1 MTAKENSYKKGSFL
15 DHLTKG
21 LYDAV
26 VLAQSLAENQHIEA
40 VGKFFDKDGKP
51 ICLDVKIPDST
62 GKDNVVKIP
71 LATLAPQSSIKI
83 KELTM
88 ELKVKLQSFG
98 KRKSRLGGG
107 IFCKEDAGAISA
119 DLGSSILPKR
129 NQYANLKITFEGT
142 DPPEGLVRLNNNL
155 IKQIP

>member
-1 MTAKENSYKKGSFL
+1 MAQNKVKQGNFL

-26 VLAQSLAENQHIEA
+26 VQAQALAENQHIEA
-40 VGKFFDKDGKP
+40 LGKYVNEDGTPK
-51 ICLDVKIPDST
+51 CLEMVINGEKV
-62 GKDNVVKIP
+62 NIP

-88 ELKVKLQSFG
+88 ELKVRLNKFG
-98 KRKSRLGGG
+98 KRKSRCGGG
-107 IFCKEDAGAISA
+107 IFSKEDAGAIGA
-119 DLGSSILPKR
+119 DLGASILPTR
-129 NQYANLKITFEGT
+129 NNYANLKITFEGT

>member
-1 MTAKENSYKKGSFL
+1 MGTNNYKKGSFL

-26 VLAQSLAENQHIEA
+26 VQAQALAENQHIESLS
-40 VGKFFDKDGKP
+40 KFFDKDGKP
-51 ICLDVKIPDST
+51 LKMHIKVPDSN
-62 GKDNVVKIP
+62 GNEQDISVP
-71 LATLAPQSSIKI
+71 LATLTPQSSIKI
-83 KELTM
+83 KELSM
-88 ELKVKLQSFG
+88 ELKVKLGSFG

-107 IFCKEDAGAISA
+107 IFCKEDAGAITA
-119 DLGSSILPKR
+119 DLGASILPKR

-142 DPPEGLVRLNNNL
+142 DPPEGVVRLNNNL

>member
-1 MTAKENSYKKGSFL
+1 MENNYKKGSFL

-26 VLAQSLAENQHIEA
+26 VQAQALAENQHIEA
-40 VGKFFDKDGKP
+40 LSKFFDKDGNPLCMDIK
-51 ICLDVKIPDST
+51 LPDN
-62 GKDNVVKIP
+62 KVVEQNVRVP

-83 KELTM
+83 KELSM
-88 ELKVKLQSFG
+88 EMKVKMGSFG
-98 KRKSRLGGG
+98 KRKSRKGGG
-107 IFCKEDAGAISA
+107 IFCKKDAGAINA
-119 DLGSSILPKR
+119 DLGASILPKR
-129 NQYANLKITFEGT
+129 NQYATLKITFEGT

>member
-1 MTAKENSYKKGSFL
+1 MADNQQVKKGNFL

-26 VLAQSLAENQHIEA
+26 VQAQALAENQHIEA
-40 VGKFFDKDGKP
+40 LGKYVNEDGTPKCMEMV
-51 ICLDVKIPDST
+51 IN
-62 GKDNVVKIP
+62 GDNVNVP

-83 KELTM
+83 KELKM
-88 ELKVKLQSFG
+88 KLKVRLNNFG
-98 KRKSRLGGG
+98 KRKSKLGGG
-107 IFCKEDAGAISA
+107 NFSKEDAGAISA
-119 DLGSSILPKR
+119 DLGSSILPSK
-129 NQYANLKITFEGT
+129 NNYADLEITFEGT

>member
-1 MTAKENSYKKGSFL
+1 MDKVSKGSFL

-26 VLAQSLAENQHIEA
+26 VQAQALAENQHIEA
-40 VGKFFDKDGKP
+40 LSKYVNKDGTPKCMEMVLNGEK
-51 ICLDVKIPDST
+51 IDV
-62 GKDNVVKIP
+62 P

-83 KELTM
+83 KELKM
-88 ELKVKLQSFG
+88 SLKVRLNNFG

-107 IFCKEDAGAISA
+107 IFCKKDAGAISA
-119 DLGSSILPKR
+119 DLGSSILPTK
-129 NQYANLKITFEGT
+129 NNYANLEIVFEGT

>member
-1 MTAKENSYKKGSFL
+1 MENNYKKGSFL

-26 VLAQSLAENQHIEA
+26 VQAQALAENQHIEA
-40 VGKFFDKDGKP
+40 LSKFFDKDGKP
-51 ICLDVKIPDST
+51 LCMEIKIPDSK
-62 GKDNVVKIP
+62 GNEMNVNVP

-83 KELTM
+83 KELSM
-88 ELKVKLQSFG
+88 EMKVKMGSFG
-98 KRKSRLGGG
+98 KRKSRKGGG
-107 IFCKEDAGAISA
+107 IFCKKDAGAINA
-119 DLGSSILPKR
+119 DLGASILPKR
-129 NQYANLKITFEGT
+129 NQYATLKVTFEGT

>member
-1 MTAKENSYKKGSFL
+1 MADNQAVNKGSFP

-26 VLAQSLAENQHIEA
+26 VQAQSLAENQHIEA
-40 VGKFFDKDGKP
+40 LSKYVNEDGTPKCMKVVIDGK
-51 ICLDVKIPDST
+51 DVQ
-62 GKDNVVKIP
+62 VP
-71 LATLAPQSSIKI
+71 LATLAPQSSIRI

-88 ELKVKLQSFG
+88 DLKVRLNNFG

-119 DLGSSILPKR
+119 DLGSSILPGKS
-129 NQYANLKITFEGT
+129 NYANLKITFEGG
-142 DPPEGLVRLNNNL
+142 DPPEGVVRLNNNL

>member
-1 MTAKENSYKKGSFL
+1 MAQEVKNGNFL

-26 VLAQSLAENQHIEA
+26 VQAQALAENQHIEA
-40 VGKFFDKDGKP
+40 LGKYVNEDGTPKCMKMVLNGEN
-51 ICLDVKIPDST
+51 I
-62 GKDNVVKIP
+62 NVP

-83 KELTM
+83 KELKM
-88 ELKVKLQSFG
+88 KLKVRLNKFG

-107 IFCKEDAGAISA
+107 IFCKKDAGAISA
-119 DLGSSILPKR
+119 DLGASILPIK
-129 NQYANLKITFEGT
+129 NNYADLEITFEGT

>member
-1 MTAKENSYKKGSFL
+1 MENSYKKGSFL

-21 LYDAV
+21 LFDAV
-26 VLAQSLAENQHIEA
+26 VQAQALAENQHIEA
-40 VGKFFDKDGKP
+40 LKKFFDKDGKP
-51 ICLDVKIPDST
+51 LCMDIKIPNNE
-62 GKDNVVKIP
+62 GKEMNVNVP

-88 ELKVKLQSFG
+88 ELKVKMGSFG

-107 IFCKEDAGAISA
+107 IFCKEDAGAINA
-119 DLGSSILPKR
+119 DLSASILPKR

-142 DPPEGLVRLNNNL
+142 YPPEGLVRLNNNL

>member
-1 MTAKENSYKKGSFL
+1 MAQEVKKGNFL

-26 VLAQSLAENQHIEA
+26 VQAQALAENQHIEA
-40 VGKFFDKDGKP
+40 LAKYINEDGTPKCMNMV
-51 ICLDVKIPDST
+51 IN
-62 GKDNVVKIP
+62 GDNVNVP

-83 KELTM
+83 KELSM
-88 ELKVKLQSFG
+88 ELKVKLGSFG

-107 IFCKEDAGAISA
+107 IFKHGNAGSISA
-119 DLGSSILPKR
+119 DLGASILPKR
-129 NQYANLKITFEGT
+129 NQYATLKVTFEGT

>member
-1 MTAKENSYKKGSFL
+1 MDKVKQGNFL

-26 VLAQSLAENQHIEA
+26 VQAQALVENQHIEA
-40 VGKFFDKDGKP
+40 FSKYVNEDGTPKCMKMV
-51 ICLDVKIPDST
+51 IN
-62 GKDNVVKIP
+62 GENVNVP

-83 KELTM
+83 KELKM
-88 ELKVKLQSFG
+88 DLKVRLNSFG
-98 KRKSRLGGG
+98 KRKSKLGGG
-107 IFCKEDAGAISA
+107 IFCKKDAGAISA
-119 DLGSSILPKR
+119 DLGSSILPTK
-129 NQYANLKITFEGT
+129 NNYANLTITFEGT

>member
-1 MTAKENSYKKGSFL
+1 MNFL

-26 VLAQSLAENQHIEA
+26 VQAQALAENQHIEA
-40 VGKFFDKDGKP
+40 LGKYVNEDGTPKCMEMV
-51 ICLDVKIPDST
+51 IN
-62 GKDNVVKIP
+62 GDNVDVP

-83 KELTM
+83 KELKM
-88 ELKVKLQSFG
+88 KLKVKLNNFG
-98 KRKSRLGGG
+98 KRKSKLGGG
-107 IFCKEDAGAISA
+107 IFSKEDAGAISA
-119 DLGSSILPKR
+119 DLGSSILPSK
-129 NQYANLKITFEGT
+129 NNYADLEITFEGT

>member
-1 MTAKENSYKKGSFL
+1 MAISKKTKQGHFL

-26 VLAQSLAENQHIEA
+26 VQAQALAENQHIEA
-40 VGKFFDKDGKP
+40 LSKYVNKDGTPKCMKMVLNGET
-51 ICLDVKIPDST
+51 IKV
-62 GKDNVVKIP
+62 P

-88 ELKVKLQSFG
+88 DLKVRLNNFG
-98 KRKSRLGGG
+98 KRKSKKGGG
-107 IFCKEDAGAISA
+107 IFCKEDAGAIGA
-119 DLGSSILPKR
+119 DLGASILPSR
-129 NQYANLKITFEGT
+129 NNYANLKITFEGT
-142 DPPEGLVRLNNNL
+142 DPPEGMVRLNNNL

>member
-1 MTAKENSYKKGSFL
+1 MENNYKKGSFL

-26 VLAQSLAENQHIEA
+26 VQAQSLAENQHIEA
-40 VGKFFDKDGKP
+40 LNKFFDKDGNP
-51 ICLDVKIPDST
+51 LCLDIKIPDDK
-62 GKDNVVKIP
+62 GQNQVVSVP
-71 LATLAPQSSIKI
+71 LATLAPQSSIRI
-83 KELTM
+83 KELSM
-88 ELKVKLQSFG
+88 EMKVKMGSFG

-107 IFCKEDAGAISA
+107 IFCKEDAGAINA
-119 DLGSSILPKR
+119 DLGASILPKR

>member
-1 MTAKENSYKKGSFL
+1 MENNYKEGSYL

-26 VLAQSLAENQHIEA
+26 VQAQALAENQHIEA
-40 VGKFFDKDGKP
+40 LSKFFDKDGKP
-51 ICLDVKIPDST
+51 LCMEIKIPDSK
-62 GKDNVVKIP
+62 GNEMNVNVP

-83 KELTM
+83 KELSM
-88 ELKVKLQSFG
+88 EMKVKMGSFG
-98 KRKSRLGGG
+98 KRKSRKGGG
-107 IFCKEDAGAISA
+107 IFCKKDAGAINA
-119 DLGSSILPKR
+119 DLGASILPKR
-129 NQYANLKITFEGT
+129 NQYATLKITFEGT

>member
-1 MTAKENSYKKGSFL
+1 MENNYKKGSFL

-26 VLAQSLAENQHIEA
+26 VQAQALAENQHIEA
-40 VGKFFDKDGKP
+40 LKKFFDKDGNP
-51 ICLDVKIPDST
+51 LCLDVKIPDDK
-62 GKDNVVKIP
+62 GQNQVVSVP
-71 LATLAPQSSIKI
+71 LATLAPQSSIRI
-83 KELTM
+83 KELSM
-88 ELKVKLQSFG
+88 EMKVKMGSFG

-107 IFCKEDAGAISA
+107 IFCKEDAGAINA
-119 DLGSSILPKR
+119 DLGASILPKR
-129 NQYANLKITFEGT
+129 NQYATLKITFEGT

>member
-1 MTAKENSYKKGSFL
+1 MENSYKKGSFL

-26 VLAQSLAENQHIEA
+26 VQAQALAENQHIEA
-40 VGKFFDKDGKP
+40 LKKFFDKDGKP
-51 ICLDVKIPDST
+51 LCMDIKIPNNEGKELDV
-62 GKDNVVKIP
+62 NVP

-88 ELKVKLQSFG
+88 ELKVKIGSFG

-107 IFCKEDAGAISA
+107 IFCKEDAGAINA
-119 DLGSSILPKR
+119 DLGASILPKR
-129 NQYANLKITFEGT
+129 NHYANLKITFEGT

>member
-1 MTAKENSYKKGSFL
+1 MEAPLQIKKGNFL

-26 VLAQSLAENQHIEA
+26 VQAQALAENQHIEA
-40 VGKFFDKDGKP
+40 LGKYLNEDGTPKCVEVVINGDK
-51 ICLDVKIPDST
+51 V
-62 GKDNVVKIP
+62 NVP
-71 LATLAPQSSIKI
+71 LLTLAPHSSIKI

-88 ELKVKLQSFG
+88 DLKVKLNKFG

-107 IFCKEDAGAISA
+107 IFCREDAGAIEA
-119 DLGSSILPKR
+119 DLGASILPKR
-129 NQYANLKITFEGT
+129 NQYANLKITFEGC
-142 DPPEGLVRLNNNL
+142 DPPEGVVRLNGNL

>member
-1 MTAKENSYKKGSFL
+1 MAENNYKQGSFL

-26 VLAQSLAENQHIEA
+26 VQAQALAENQHIEA
-40 VGKFFDKDGKP
+40 LSKFFDKDGKP
-51 ICLDVKIPDST
+51 LCMEIKIPDNK
-62 GKDNVVKIP
+62 GNEMNVNVP

-83 KELTM
+83 KELSM
-88 ELKVKLQSFG
+88 ELKVKMGSFG
-98 KRKSRLGGG
+98 KRKSRQGGG
-107 IFCKEDAGAISA
+107 IFCKKDAGAINA
-119 DLGSSILPKR
+119 DLGASILPKR
-129 NQYANLKITFEGT
+129 NQYATLKITFEGT

>member
-1 MTAKENSYKKGSFL
+1 MAENNQVKKGSFL

-26 VLAQSLAENQHIEA
+26 VQAQSLAENQHIEA
-40 VGKFFDKDGKP
+40 LNKYINEDGTPKCREMV
-51 ICLDVKIPDST
+51 INEQKIS
-62 GKDNVVKIP
+62 IP

-88 ELKVKLQSFG
+88 ELKVRLNKFG

-107 IFCKEDAGAISA
+107 IFCKEDAGAIGA
-119 DLGSSILPKR
+119 DLGASILPSR
-129 NQYANLKITFEGT
+129 NNYANLKITFEGA
-142 DPPEGLVRLNNNL
+142 DPPEGVVRLNNNL

>member
-1 MTAKENSYKKGSFL
+1 MQMAETVKQGNFL

-26 VLAQSLAENQHIEA
+26 VQAQALAENQHIEA
-40 VGKFFDKDGKP
+40 LSKYVNKDGTPKCMKMVLNGET
-51 ICLDVKIPDST
+51 I
-62 GKDNVVKIP
+62 NVP

-88 ELKVKLQSFG
+88 DLKVRLNNFG
-98 KRKSRLGGG
+98 KRKSKKGGG
-107 IFCKEDAGAISA
+107 IFCKEDAGAIGA
-119 DLGSSILPKR
+119 DLGASILPSR
-129 NQYANLKITFEGT
+129 NNYANLKITFEGS
-142 DPPEGLVRLNNNL
+142 DPPEGMVRLNNNL